1 MKNTRALVLLSGGLD
16 SMLAAKI
23 LIEQGVEVTGITF
36 VSHFFGAINARRAA
50 KQLGVKLIEYDFKD
64 EHLSMVKRPAH
75 GYGSNMNPCIDCHA
89 LMLLK
94 ARELMETEHY
104 DFIATGEVLG
114 QRPMSQNKDALQ
126 LVAKISGLT
135 GRLLRP
141 LSAKLL
147 DLTEAEKLGKIRR
160 EELLTIS
167 GRSRKRQVELAAS
180 YGLKDYPSPAGGCL
194 LTDPAFGQRL
204 GDLFRNW
211 PDCTG
216 GDIEIIK
223 FGRVH
228 WLIGTDGKKTLAVIG
243 RDEKENKILDKLAR
257 AEDTIIELTDL
268 NGPTTLLRNF
278 QTDPKSPPA
287 SPAIAWRAGKIE
299 NPNFIEVKIPKD
311 LDKKIFIK
319 ENILEVAVLLTGYY
333 SPKARGKSVKAAY
346 RRIE

>member
-1 MKNTRALVLLSGGLD
+1 MENTRSLVLLSGGLD

-36 VSHFFGAINARRAA
+36 VSHFFGAGKARRAA
-50 KQLGVKLIEYDFKD
+50 EQLKIRLIEYDFKD
-64 EHLSMVKRPAH
+64 EHLAMVKKPEH

-94 ARELMETEHY
+94 ARELMKTENY
-104 DFIATGEVLG
+104 GLVATGEVLG

-126 LVAKISGLT
+126 LVAKISGLV

-147 DLTEAEKLGKIRR
+147 DLTEAEKEGKIRR
-160 EELLTIS
+160 EELFDIS
-167 GRSRKRQVELAAS
+167 GRSRKRQVELAVS

-194 LTDPAFGQRL
+194 LTDPAFSQRL

-228 WLIGTDGKKTLAVIG
+228 WLAGTDGKKILAVIG
-243 RDEKENKILDKLAR
+243 RDEKENKILNGLAR
-257 AEDTIIELTDL
+257 AGDTIIELTDL
-268 NGPTTLLRNF
+268 NGPTTLIRNHKT
-278 QTDPKSPPA
+278 QNTNYKGIKNKEEVIVPLELSE
-287 SPAIAWRAGKIE
+287 KI
-299 NPNFIEVKIPKD
+299 
-311 LDKKIFIK
+311 IK
-319 ENILEVAVLLTGYY
+319 NKNILETAGQLTGYY
-333 SPKARGKSVKAAY
+333 SPKARGKSVRVAY